1 MNATLIKAIFNILI
15 NYLTYYYLERFET
28 IKCECG
34 YDIRR
39 DISKVM
45 MLTSYL
51 IIIGKVL
58 FPDVPMAA
66 SMFVFVYM
74 LVFDVVFI
82 SYIFSLKR
90 KKCLCNDA
98 FVDQTTNVMYM
109 YYTLLAFVVMFTIS
123 VTLIFTPIFSLSLR
137 NK

>member
-51 IIIGKVL
+51 IIIGR
-58 FPDVPMAA
+58 
-66 SMFVFVYM
+66 
-74 LVFDVVFI
+74 
-82 SYIFSLKR
+82 IFSR
-90 KKCLCNDA
+90 
-98 FVDQTTNVMYM
+98 
-109 YYTLLAFVVMFTIS
+109 MF
-123 VTLIFTPIFSLSLR
+123 R
-137 NK
+137 